1 VTAIVNQNQKLYRL
15 GDPVLNPVRN
25 SPQTH
30 GHYVDNN
37 DDMENAASAVVNRR
51 SEPDPWAELVR
62 LVAHKRDRSAFQ
74 RLYQHYTPMIRAF
87 LLKSMG
93 ASADRTEAE
102 EITQEVLIKV
112 WNKAA
117 SFNPSKA
124 SVNTWI
130 FTIARNTRIDFI
142 RRNERNDRKID
153 VEDIW
158 HDAESPEPLVDLQ
171 QRRAEQVIK
180 QAMQTLPD
188 EQLQVLYKAFM
199 EGKSHNEVAEE
210 MGLPL
215 GTVKSRIRL
224 ALSKM
229 QILIDR

>member
-1 VTAIVNQNQKLYRL
+1 M
-15 GDPVLNPVRN
+15 
-25 SPQTH
+25 
-30 GHYVDNN
+30 DNK
-37 DDMENAASAVVNRR
+37 DDMETAVSVHPGRSAT
-51 SEPDPWAELVR
+51 PDPWAENVR
-62 LVAHKRDRSAFQ
+62 RVAETRDRAAFQ
-74 RLYQHYTPMIRAF
+74 ELYKHFTPMIRAF

-93 ASADRTEAE
+93 AGANRSEAE

-117 SFNPSKA
+117 SFNSSKA

-153 VEDIW
+153 IEDIW
-158 HDAESPEPLVDLQ
+158 HEPDSPEPLVDLQ

-180 QAMQTLPD
+180 QAIATLPD

-210 MGLPL
+210 LSLPL

-224 ALSKM
+224 ALNKM

>member
-1 VTAIVNQNQKLYRL
+1 MDKK
-15 GDPVLNPVRN
+15 
-25 SPQTH
+25 
-30 GHYVDNN
+30 
-37 DDMENAASAVVNRR
+37 DDMETAASVHPGR
-51 SEPDPWAELVR
+51 SSAPDPWAENVR
-62 LVAHKRDRSAFQ
+62 RVAANRDRAAFQ
-74 RLYQHYTPMIRAF
+74 ELYKHFTPMIRAF

-93 ASADRTEAE
+93 AGANRSEAE

-117 SFNPSKA
+117 SFNSSKA

-142 RRNERNDRKID
+142 RRNERNERKID
-153 VEDIW
+153 IEDIW
-158 HDAESPEPLVDLQ
+158 HEPESPEPLVDLQ

-180 QAMQTLPD
+180 QAMATLPE

-210 MGLPL
+210 LSLPL

-224 ALSKM
+224 ALNKM

>member
-1 VTAIVNQNQKLYRL
+1 MDNVATQ
-15 GDPVLNPVRN
+15 LN
-25 SPQTH
+25 
-30 GHYVDNN
+30 
-37 DDMENAASAVVNRR
+37 R
-51 SEPDPWAELVR
+51 SSNPDPWAECVR
-62 LVAHKRDRSAFQ
+62 LVAQTRDREAFH
-74 RLYQHYTPMIRAF
+74 RLYQQFSPLIRAF

-93 ASADRTEAE
+93 SQANRAEAE

-117 SFNPSKA
+117 SFNPAKA

-142 RRNERNDRKID
+142 RRNERNSRDID
-153 VEDIW
+153 IEDIW
-158 HDAESPEPLVDLQ
+158 HEPESPEPLVDLQ
-171 QRRAEQVIK
+171 QKRTEQVIK
-180 QAMQTLPD
+180 AAMDTLPE
-188 EQLQVLYKAFM
+188 EQVEVLYKAFM
-199 EGKSHNEVAEE
+199 EGKSHNDVAEE
-210 MGLPL
+210 LGLPL

>member
-1 VTAIVNQNQKLYRL
+1 MSTH
-15 GDPVLNPVRN
+15 N
-25 SPQTH
+25 SPAN
-30 GHYVDNN
+30 VDKLTGIHVEIN
-37 DDMENAASAVVNRR
+37 DEMESVATQFNR
-51 SEPDPWAELVR
+51 SEVPDAWAESVR
-62 LVAHKRDRSAFQ
+62 LVADKRDRAAFQ
-74 RLYQHYTPMIRAF
+74 VLYKHFSPLIRAF

-93 ASADRTEAE
+93 SGANRAEAE

-112 WNKAA
+112 WNKA
-117 SFNPSKA
+117 STFNPAKA

-142 RRNERNDRKID
+142 RRNDRNNREID
-153 VEDIW
+153 IEDIW
-158 HDAESPEPLVDLQ
+158 HDAESPEPLVDMQ

-180 QAMQTLPD
+180 QAMATLPE
-188 EQLQVLYKAFM
+188 EQVQVLYKAFM

-210 MGLPL
+210 LSLPL

>member
-1 VTAIVNQNQKLYRL
+1 
-15 GDPVLNPVRN
+15 
-25 SPQTH
+25 
-30 GHYVDNN
+30 VDNK
-37 DDMENAASAVVNRR
+37 DDMENTASVHKGR
-51 SEPDPWAELVR
+51 SPLPDPWAESVR
-62 LVAHKRDRSAFQ
+62 RVAADRDRAAFQ
-74 RLYQHYTPMIRAF
+74 ELYHHFTPMIRAF

-93 ASADRTEAE
+93 AGANRSEAE
-102 EITQEVLIKV
+102 EITQEALIKV

-117 SFNPSKA
+117 SFNNSKA

-142 RRNERNDRKID
+142 RRNERNERKIAI
-153 VEDIW
+153 EDIW
-158 HDAESPEPLVDLQ
+158 HEPESPEPLVDLQ

-180 QAMQTLPD
+180 QAMATLPD
-188 EQLQVLYKAFM
+188 EQVQVLHKAFM

-210 MGLPL
+210 LGLPL

-224 ALSKM
+224 ALNKM

>member
-1 VTAIVNQNQKLYRL
+1 ME
-15 GDPVLNPVRN
+15 
-25 SPQTH
+25 
-30 GHYVDNN
+30 NN
-37 DDMENAASAVVNRR
+37 DDMDNVASAQAATNRA
-51 SEPDPWAELVR
+51 PDPWADLVR
-62 LVAHKRDRSAFQ
+62 QVAQTRDRAAFQ
-74 RLYQHYTPMIRAF
+74 QLYKHYTPLIRAF

-93 ASADRTEAE
+93 AGADRSEAE

-117 SFNPSKA
+117 SFNPAKA

-142 RRNERNDRKID
+142 RRNERNDRKIEI
-153 VEDIW
+153 EDIW
-158 HDAESPEPLVDLQ
+158 HEPESPEPLVDLQ
-171 QRRAEQVIK
+171 QRRAEQVIR
-180 QAMQTLPD
+180 QAMTSLPD

-210 MGLPL
+210 MDLPL

-224 ALSKM
+224 ALSKL

>member
-1 VTAIVNQNQKLYRL
+1 MSACVEEWSTLKMMASVDALTGI
-15 GDPVLNPVRN
+15 
-25 SPQTH
+25 H
-30 GHYVDNN
+30 VDNK
-37 DDMENAASAVVNRR
+37 DDMDSVATQLTR
-51 SEPDPWAELVR
+51 SSVPDVWAENVR
-62 LVAHKRDRSAFQ
+62 LVAVKRDRAAFQ
-74 RLYQHYTPMIRAF
+74 LLYKHFTPLIRAF

-93 ASADRTEAE
+93 SGANRAEAE

-117 SFNPSKA
+117 SFNPAKA

-142 RRNERNDRKID
+142 RRNDRNNREID
-153 VEDIW
+153 IEDIW
-158 HDAESPEPLVDLQ
+158 HEAESPEPLVDMQ

-180 QAMQTLPD
+180 QAMATLPE
-188 EQLQVLYKAFM
+188 EQVQVLYKAFM

-210 MGLPL
+210 LGLPL

-224 ALSKM
+224 ALNKM

>member
-1 VTAIVNQNQKLYRL
+1 ME
-15 GDPVLNPVRN
+15 
-25 SPQTH
+25 
-30 GHYVDNN
+30 NN
-37 DDMENAASAVVNRR
+37 DDMDNVASAQAAMTRA
-51 SEPDPWAELVR
+51 PDPWADLVR
-62 LVAHKRDRSAFQ
+62 QVAQTRDRAAFQ
-74 RLYQHYTPMIRAF
+74 QLYKHYTPLIRAF

-93 ASADRTEAE
+93 AGADRSEAE

-117 SFNPSKA
+117 SFNPAKA

-142 RRNERNDRKID
+142 RRNERNDRKIEI
-153 VEDIW
+153 EDIW
-158 HDAESPEPLVDLQ
+158 HEPESPEPLVDLQ
-171 QRRAEQVIK
+171 QRRAEQVIR
-180 QAMQTLPD
+180 QAMTSLPD

-210 MGLPL
+210 MDLPL

-224 ALSKM
+224 ALSKL

>member
-1 VTAIVNQNQKLYRL
+1 ME
-15 GDPVLNPVRN
+15 
-25 SPQTH
+25 
-30 GHYVDNN
+30 NN
-37 DDMENAASAVVNRR
+37 DDMDNVASAQAATNRA
-51 SEPDPWAELVR
+51 PDPWADLVR
-62 LVAHKRDRSAFQ
+62 QVAQTRDRAAFQ
-74 RLYQHYTPMIRAF
+74 QLYKHYTPLIRAF

-93 ASADRTEAE
+93 SGADRSEAE

-117 SFNPSKA
+117 SFNPAKA

-142 RRNERNDRKID
+142 RRNERNDRKIE

-158 HDAESPEPLVDLQ
+158 HEPESPEPLVDLQ
-171 QRRAEQVIK
+171 QRRAEQVIR
-180 QAMQTLPD
+180 QAMTSLPD

-210 MGLPL
+210 MDLPL

-224 ALSKM
+224 ALSKL

>member
-1 VTAIVNQNQKLYRL
+1 
-15 GDPVLNPVRN
+15 
-25 SPQTH
+25 
-30 GHYVDNN
+30 VDKK
-37 DDMENAASAVVNRR
+37 DDMETAASVHPGR
-51 SEPDPWAELVR
+51 SSTPDPWADNVR
-62 LVAHKRDRSAFQ
+62 RVAANRDRAAFQ
-74 RLYQHYTPMIRAF
+74 ELYKHFTPMIRAF

-93 ASADRTEAE
+93 AGANRSEAE

-117 SFNPSKA
+117 SFNSSKA

-142 RRNERNDRKID
+142 RRNERNERKID
-153 VEDIW
+153 IEDIW
-158 HDAESPEPLVDLQ
+158 HEPESPEPLVDLQ

-180 QAMQTLPD
+180 QAMATLPD

-210 MGLPL
+210 LSLPL

-224 ALSKM
+224 ALNKM

>member
-1 VTAIVNQNQKLYRL
+1 VAFKRSTKAQIEAV
-15 GDPVLNPVRN
+15 
-25 SPQTH
+25 SPQAWSVTELGAFYTTH
-30 GHYVDNN
+30 
-37 DDMENAASAVVNRR
+37 R
-51 SEPDPWAELVR
+51 SEFLSHANRVLKD
-62 LVAHKRDRSAFQ
+62 SA
-74 RLYQHYTPMIRAF
+74 
-87 LLKSMG
+87 K
-93 ASADRTEAE
+93 AE

-117 SFNPSKA
+117 TFNPAKA

-142 RRNERNDRKID
+142 RRNDRNNREID
-153 VEDIW
+153 IEDIW
-158 HDAESPEPLVDLQ
+158 HDAESPEPLVDMQ

-180 QAMQTLPD
+180 QAMATLPE
-188 EQLQVLYKAFM
+188 EQVQVLYKAFM

-210 MGLPL
+210 LSLPL

-224 ALSKM
+224 ALNKM

>member
-1 VTAIVNQNQKLYRL
+1 M
-15 GDPVLNPVRN
+15 
-25 SPQTH
+25 
-30 GHYVDNN
+30 DNK
-37 DDMENAASAVVNRR
+37 DDMETKINAQAGRSAT
-51 SEPDPWAELVR
+51 PDPWAENVR
-62 LVAHKRDRSAFQ
+62 RVAVSRDRAAFQ
-74 RLYQHYTPMIRAF
+74 ELYKHFTPLIRGF

-93 ASADRTEAE
+93 AGANRSEAE

-112 WNKAA
+112 WKKAE
-117 SFNPSKA
+117 SFNSGKA

-142 RRNERNDRKID
+142 RRNERNDRKIEI
-153 VEDIW
+153 EDIW
-158 HDAESPEPLVDLQ
+158 HESESPEPLVDMQ

-180 QAMQTLPD
+180 KAMATLPD
-188 EQLQVLYKAFM
+188 EQIQVLYKAFM

-210 MGLPL
+210 LGLPL

-224 ALSKM
+224 ALNKM

>member
-1 VTAIVNQNQKLYRL
+1 MDKK
-15 GDPVLNPVRN
+15 
-25 SPQTH
+25 
-30 GHYVDNN
+30 
-37 DDMENAASAVVNRR
+37 DDMENTASVHSGR
-51 SEPDPWAELVR
+51 SLNPDPWAENVR
-62 LVAHKRDRSAFQ
+62 RVAANRDRAAFQ
-74 RLYQHYTPMIRAF
+74 ELYKHFTPMIRAF

-93 ASADRTEAE
+93 AGANRSEAE

-117 SFNPSKA
+117 SFNSSKA

-142 RRNERNDRKID
+142 RRNDRNERKIAI
-153 VEDIW
+153 EDIW
-158 HDAESPEPLVDLQ
+158 HEPESPEPLVDLQ

-180 QAMQTLPD
+180 QAMATLPD
-188 EQLQVLYKAFM
+188 EQVQVLFKAFM

-210 MGLPL
+210 LGLPL

>member
-1 VTAIVNQNQKLYRL
+1 VENNE
-15 GDPVLNPVRN
+15 DMN
-25 SPQTH
+25 SVATMNT
-30 GHYVDNN
+30 G
-37 DDMENAASAVVNRR
+37 R
-51 SEPDPWAELVR
+51 SLTPDPWAECVR
-62 LVAHKRDRSAFQ
+62 LVAHKRDRAAFQ
-74 RLYQHYTPMIRAF
+74 QLYKHYTPLIRAF

-93 ASADRTEAE
+93 AGGDRAEAE

-117 SFNPSKA
+117 SFNSSKA

-142 RRNERNDRKID
+142 RRNERNGRNIEI
-153 VEDIW
+153 EDIW
-158 HDAESPEPLVDLQ
+158 HEPDSPEPLVDLQ
-171 QRRAEQVIK
+171 QRRAEQVIR
-180 QAMQTLPD
+180 QAMATLPD
-188 EQLQVLYKAFM
+188 EQTQVLYKAFM

-210 MGLPL
+210 LGLPL

-224 ALSKM
+224 ALNKL

>member
-1 VTAIVNQNQKLYRL
+1 MSTNKITVIVDALT
-15 GDPVLNPVRN
+15 GI
-25 SPQTH
+25 H
-30 GHYVDNN
+30 VDNN
-37 DDMENAASAVVNRR
+37 DDMDSVATQLTR
-51 SEPDPWAELVR
+51 STVPDAWAENVR
-62 LVAHKRDRSAFQ
+62 LVAVKRDRAAFQ
-74 RLYQHYTPMIRAF
+74 LLYKHFTPLIRAF

-93 ASADRTEAE
+93 SGANRAEAE

-117 SFNPSKA
+117 SFNPAKA

-142 RRNERNDRKID
+142 RRNDRNNREID
-153 VEDIW
+153 IEDIW
-158 HDAESPEPLVDLQ
+158 HEAESPEPLVDMQ

-180 QAMQTLPD
+180 QAMATLPE
-188 EQLQVLYKAFM
+188 EQVQVLYKAFM

-210 MGLPL
+210 LGLPL

-224 ALSKM
+224 ALNKM

>member
-1 VTAIVNQNQKLYRL
+1 MDKK
-15 GDPVLNPVRN
+15 
-25 SPQTH
+25 
-30 GHYVDNN
+30 
-37 DDMENAASAVVNRR
+37 DDMENTASVHSGR
-51 SEPDPWAELVR
+51 SLNPDPWAENVR
-62 LVAHKRDRSAFQ
+62 RVAANCDRAAFQ
-74 RLYQHYTPMIRAF
+74 ELYKHFTPMIRAF

-93 ASADRTEAE
+93 AGANRSEAE

-112 WNKAA
+112 WNKSA
-117 SFNPSKA
+117 SFNSSKA

-142 RRNERNDRKID
+142 RRNNRNERKIAI
-153 VEDIW
+153 EDIW
-158 HDAESPEPLVDLQ
+158 HEPESPEPLVDLQ

-180 QAMQTLPD
+180 QAMATLPD
-188 EQLQVLYKAFM
+188 EQVQVLFKAFM

-210 MGLPL
+210 LGLPL

>member
-1 VTAIVNQNQKLYRL
+1 MDKK
-15 GDPVLNPVRN
+15 
-25 SPQTH
+25 
-30 GHYVDNN
+30 
-37 DDMENAASAVVNRR
+37 DDMENTASVHSGR
-51 SEPDPWAELVR
+51 SLNPDPWAENVR
-62 LVAHKRDRSAFQ
+62 RVAANRDRAAFQ
-74 RLYQHYTPMIRAF
+74 ELYKHFTPMIRAF

-93 ASADRTEAE
+93 AGANRSEAE

-117 SFNPSKA
+117 SFNSSKA

-142 RRNERNDRKID
+142 RRNDRNERKIAI
-153 VEDIW
+153 EDIW
-158 HDAESPEPLVDLQ
+158 HEPESPEPLVDLQ

-180 QAMQTLPD
+180 QAMATLPD
-188 EQLQVLYKAFM
+188 EQVQVLFKAFM

-210 MGLPL
+210 LGLPL

-224 ALSKM
+224 ALNKM

>member
-1 VTAIVNQNQKLYRL
+1 VE
-15 GDPVLNPVRN
+15 
-25 SPQTH
+25 
-30 GHYVDNN
+30 DNE
-37 DDMENAASAVVNRR
+37 DMNNANNIQPGR
-51 SEPDPWAELVR
+51 SLTPDPWADCIKQ
-62 LVAHKRDRSAFQ
+62 VALKRDRQAFQ
-74 RLYQHYTPMIRAF
+74 NLYRHYTPLIRAF

-93 ASADRTEAE
+93 TGANRSEAE

-117 SFNPSKA
+117 TFNSSKA

-153 VEDIW
+153 IEDIW
-158 HDAESPEPLVDLQ
+158 HEPDSPEPLVDLQ
-171 QRRAEQVIK
+171 QRRAEQVIR
-180 QAMQTLPD
+180 QAMATLPE
-188 EQLQVLYKAFM
+188 EQTQVLYKAFM

-210 MGLPL
+210 LSLPL

-224 ALSKM
+224 ALSKL

>member
-1 VTAIVNQNQKLYRL
+1 
-15 GDPVLNPVRN
+15 
-25 SPQTH
+25 
-30 GHYVDNN
+30 VDND
-37 DDMENAASAVVNRR
+37 DDMDNVASAQTYNR
-51 SEPDPWAELVR
+51 SLIPDPWADVVKQ
-62 LVAHKRDRSAFQ
+62 VAVKRDREAFHT
-74 RLYQHYTPMIRAF
+74 LYRHYTPMIRAF

-93 ASADRTEAE
+93 SGADRSEAE

-117 SFNPSKA
+117 SFNPAKA

-142 RRNERNDRKID
+142 RRNERNSRDID

-158 HDAESPEPLVDLQ
+158 HEADSPEPLVDLQ
-171 QRRAEQVIK
+171 QRRAEQVIR
-180 QAMQTLPD
+180 QAMATLPD
-188 EQLQVLYKAFM
+188 EQVQVLYKAFM

-210 MGLPL
+210 LGLPL

>member
-1 VTAIVNQNQKLYRL
+1 M
-15 GDPVLNPVRN
+15 
-25 SPQTH
+25 
-30 GHYVDNN
+30 DNN
-37 DDMENAASAVVNRR
+37 DDMEKTASVQPGR
-51 SEPDPWAELVR
+51 SSVPDPWAENVR
-62 LVAHKRDRSAFQ
+62 RVAVARDRVAFQ
-74 RLYQHYTPMIRAF
+74 ALYRHFTPMIRAF

-93 ASADRTEAE
+93 AGANRSEAE

-117 SFNPSKA
+117 SFNSSKA

-142 RRNERNDRKID
+142 RRNDRNERKID
-153 VEDIW
+153 IEDIW
-158 HDAESPEPLVDLQ
+158 HEPESPEPLVDLQ
-171 QRRAEQVIK
+171 QRRSEQVIK
-180 QAMQTLPD
+180 QAMASLPD
-188 EQLQVLYKAFM
+188 EQVQVLYKAFM
-199 EGKSHNEVAEE
+199 EGKSHSEVAEE
-210 MGLPL
+210 LGLPL

>member
-1 VTAIVNQNQKLYRL
+1 VENNEKM
-15 GDPVLNPVRN
+15 N
-25 SPQTH
+25 S
-30 GHYVDNN
+30 
-37 DDMENAASAVVNRR
+37 AAKMNTGR
-51 SEPDPWAELVR
+51 SLMPDPWAENVR
-62 LVAHKRDRSAFQ
+62 LVAFNRDRAAFQ
-74 RLYQHYTPMIRAF
+74 QLYKHYTPLIRAF

-93 ASADRTEAE
+93 ANAERSEAE

-117 SFNPSKA
+117 SFNSSKA

-142 RRNERNDRKID
+142 RRNERNGRHIQI
-153 VEDIW
+153 EDIW
-158 HDAESPEPLVDLQ
+158 HEQDSPEPLVDLQ
-171 QRRAEQVIK
+171 QRRAEQIIR
-180 QAMQTLPD
+180 QAMATLPD
-188 EQLQVLYKAFM
+188 EQTQVLYKAFM

-210 MGLPL
+210 LGLPL

-224 ALSKM
+224 ALNKL

>member
-1 VTAIVNQNQKLYRL
+1 MDK
-15 GDPVLNPVRN
+15 
-25 SPQTH
+25 
-30 GHYVDNN
+30 N
-37 DDMENAASAVVNRR
+37 DDMGETSQMKSTASVHPGR
-51 SEPDPWAELVR
+51 STNPDPWAECVR
-62 LVAHKRDRSAFQ
+62 LVATKRDRAAFQ
-74 RLYQHYTPMIRAF
+74 KLYQHYTPMIRAF

-93 ASADRTEAE
+93 ANGDRSEAE

-117 SFNPSKA
+117 SFNSGKA

-142 RRNERNDRKID
+142 RRNDRNDRKIEI
-153 VEDIW
+153 EDIW
-158 HDAESPEPLVDLQ
+158 HEPESPEPLVDLQ
-171 QRRAEQVIK
+171 QRRSEQVIK
-180 QAMQTLPD
+180 QAMATLPD
-188 EQLQVLYKAFM
+188 EQIQVLYKAFM

-210 MGLPL
+210 LGLPL

>member
-1 VTAIVNQNQKLYRL
+1 M
-15 GDPVLNPVRN
+15 
-25 SPQTH
+25 
-30 GHYVDNN
+30 DNN
-37 DDMENAASAVVNRR
+37 DDMDSVATQLTR
-51 SEPDPWAELVR
+51 SSVPDLWAENVR
-62 LVAHKRDRSAFQ
+62 LVAVKRDRAAFQ
-74 RLYQHYTPMIRAF
+74 LLYKHFTPLIRAF

-93 ASADRTEAE
+93 SGANRAEAE

-117 SFNPSKA
+117 SFNPAKA

-142 RRNERNDRKID
+142 RRNDRNNREID
-153 VEDIW
+153 IEDIW
-158 HDAESPEPLVDLQ
+158 HEAESPEPLVDMQ

-180 QAMQTLPD
+180 QAMATLPE
-188 EQLQVLYKAFM
+188 EQVQVLYKAFM

-210 MGLPL
+210 LGLPL

-224 ALSKM
+224 ALNKM

>member
-1 VTAIVNQNQKLYRL
+1 
-15 GDPVLNPVRN
+15 
-25 SPQTH
+25 
-30 GHYVDNN
+30 
-37 DDMENAASAVVNRR
+37 METAASVHPGR
-51 SEPDPWAELVR
+51 SSTPDPWADNVR
-62 LVAHKRDRSAFQ
+62 RVAANRDRAAFQ
-74 RLYQHYTPMIRAF
+74 ELYKHFTPMIRAF

-93 ASADRTEAE
+93 AGANRSEAE

-117 SFNPSKA
+117 SFNSSKA

-142 RRNERNDRKID
+142 RRNERNERKID
-153 VEDIW
+153 IEDIW
-158 HDAESPEPLVDLQ
+158 HEPESPEPLVDLQ

-180 QAMQTLPD
+180 QAMATLPD

-210 MGLPL
+210 LSLPL

-224 ALSKM
+224 ALNKM

>member
-1 VTAIVNQNQKLYRL
+1 M
-15 GDPVLNPVRN
+15 
-25 SPQTH
+25 
-30 GHYVDNN
+30 DNK
-37 DDMENAASAVVNRR
+37 DDMETSASVQIGR
-51 SEPDPWAELVR
+51 SATPDPWADNVR
-62 LVAHKRDRSAFQ
+62 RIAADRDRAAFLE
-74 RLYQHYTPMIRAF
+74 LYQHFTPMIRAF

-93 ASADRTEAE
+93 AGANRAEAE

-117 SFNPSKA
+117 SFNSSKA

-142 RRNERNDRKID
+142 RRNERNDRKIAI
-153 VEDIW
+153 EDIW
-158 HDAESPEPLVDLQ
+158 HEPESPEPLVDLQ

-180 QAMQTLPD
+180 QAMATLPD
-188 EQLQVLYKAFM
+188 EQVQVLYKAFM

-210 MGLPL
+210 LSLPL

-224 ALSKM
+224 ALNKM

>member
-1 VTAIVNQNQKLYRL
+1 MDKK
-15 GDPVLNPVRN
+15 
-25 SPQTH
+25 
-30 GHYVDNN
+30 
-37 DDMENAASAVVNRR
+37 DDMENTASVHSGR
-51 SEPDPWAELVR
+51 SLNPDPWAENVR
-62 LVAHKRDRSAFQ
+62 RVAANRDRAAFQ
-74 RLYQHYTPMIRAF
+74 ELYKHFTPMIRAF

-93 ASADRTEAE
+93 TGANRSEAE

-117 SFNPSKA
+117 SFNSSKA

-142 RRNERNDRKID
+142 RRNDRNERKIAI
-153 VEDIW
+153 EDIW
-158 HDAESPEPLVDLQ
+158 HEPESPEPLVDLQ

-180 QAMQTLPD
+180 QAMATLPD
-188 EQLQVLYKAFM
+188 EQVQVLFKAFM

-210 MGLPL
+210 LGLPL

-224 ALSKM
+224 ALNKM

>member
-1 VTAIVNQNQKLYRL
+1 ME
-15 GDPVLNPVRN
+15 
-25 SPQTH
+25 
-30 GHYVDNN
+30 NN
-37 DDMENAASAVVNRR
+37 DDMDNVASAQAATNRA
-51 SEPDPWAELVR
+51 PDPWADLVR
-62 LVAHKRDRSAFQ
+62 QVAQKRDRAAFQ
-74 RLYQHYTPMIRAF
+74 QLYKHYTPLIRAF

-93 ASADRTEAE
+93 AGGDRSEAE

-117 SFNPSKA
+117 SFNPAKA

-142 RRNERNDRKID
+142 RRNERNDRKIEI
-153 VEDIW
+153 EDIW
-158 HDAESPEPLVDLQ
+158 HEPESPEPLVDLQ
-171 QRRAEQVIK
+171 QRRAEQVIR
-180 QAMQTLPD
+180 QAITSLPD

-210 MGLPL
+210 MDLPL

-224 ALSKM
+224 ALSKL

>member
-1 VTAIVNQNQKLYRL
+1 VEEDEEMDSVATQ
-15 GDPVLNPVRN
+15 LN
-25 SPQTH
+25 
-30 GHYVDNN
+30 
-37 DDMENAASAVVNRR
+37 R
-51 SEPDPWAELVR
+51 STVPDPWAENVR
-62 LVAHKRDRSAFQ
+62 LVAQKRDRAAFQ
-74 RLYQHYTPMIRAF
+74 LLYKHFTPLIRAF

-93 ASADRTEAE
+93 SGANRAEAE

-117 SFNPSKA
+117 SFNPGKA

-142 RRNERNDRKID
+142 RRNDRNNREID
-153 VEDIW
+153 IEDIW
-158 HDAESPEPLVDLQ
+158 HEPDSPEPLVDLQ

-180 QAMQTLPD
+180 QAMATLPD
-188 EQLQVLYKAFM
+188 EQVQVLYKAFM

-210 MGLPL
+210 LGLPL

>member
-1 VTAIVNQNQKLYRL
+1 MGSGA
-15 GDPVLNPVRN
+15 
-25 SPQTH
+25 
-30 GHYVDNN
+30 
-37 DDMENAASAVVNRR
+37 NR
-51 SEPDPWAELVR
+51 S
-62 LVAHKRDRSAFQ
+62 
-74 RLYQHYTPMIRAF
+74 
-87 LLKSMG
+87 
-93 ASADRTEAE
+93 EAE

-117 SFNPSKA
+117 TFNPAKA

-142 RRNERNDRKID
+142 RRNDRNNREID
-153 VEDIW
+153 IEDIW
-158 HDAESPEPLVDLQ
+158 HDAESPEPLVDMQ

-180 QAMQTLPD
+180 QAMATLPE
-188 EQLQVLYKAFM
+188 EQVQVLYKAFM

-210 MGLPL
+210 LSLPL

-224 ALSKM
+224 ALNKM

>member
-1 VTAIVNQNQKLYRL
+1 M
-15 GDPVLNPVRN
+15 
-25 SPQTH
+25 
-30 GHYVDNN
+30 DNK
-37 DDMENAASAVVNRR
+37 DDMETKASVQTGR
-51 SEPDPWAELVR
+51 SSNPDPWADYLR
-62 LVAHKRDRSAFQ
+62 RVAASRDRAAFQ
-74 RLYQHYTPMIRAF
+74 ALYQHFTPMIRAF

-93 ASADRTEAE
+93 AGANRSEAE

-117 SFNPSKA
+117 SFNSSKA

-142 RRNERNDRKID
+142 RRNERNDRKIQI
-153 VEDIW
+153 EDIW
-158 HDAESPEPLVDLQ
+158 HEPESPEPLVDLQ

-180 QAMQTLPD
+180 QAMATLPD
-188 EQLQVLYKAFM
+188 EQIQVLFKAFM

-210 MGLPL
+210 LGLPL

>member
-1 VTAIVNQNQKLYRL
+1 VE
-15 GDPVLNPVRN
+15 D
-25 SPQTH
+25 
-30 GHYVDNN
+30 N
-37 DDMENAASAVVNRR
+37 DDMDNVATVQAATNRP
-51 SEPDPWAELVR
+51 PDPWADLVR
-62 LVAHKRDRSAFQ
+62 QVAQTRDRAAFQ
-74 RLYQHYTPMIRAF
+74 QLYKHYTPLIRAF

-93 ASADRTEAE
+93 AGADRSEAE

-117 SFNPSKA
+117 SFNPAKA

-153 VEDIW
+153 IEDIW
-158 HDAESPEPLVDLQ
+158 HEPESPEPLVDLQ
-171 QRRAEQVIK
+171 QRRAEQVIR
-180 QAMQTLPD
+180 QAMTSLPD

-210 MGLPL
+210 MDLPL

-224 ALSKM
+224 ALSKL